1 LGSDS
6 TTARPN
12 RAEPMSVQETKKSH
26 VVSGLLTKKSL
37 PNFYGAEFDGQVR
50 GAQRQRAARLIWISE
65 LARALSP
72 VAPPRLGEPRCM
84 MNYLALPIKPQ
95 LYGVSRHRH

>member
-1 LGSDS
+1 
-6 TTARPN
+6 
-12 RAEPMSVQETKKSH
+12 MSVQETKKSH
-26 VVSGLLTKKSL
+26 VVSGLLTKNSL
-37 PNFYGAEFDGQVR
+37 LNFYGAEFDGQVR

-65 LARALSP
+65 LARALSL

-95 LYGVSRHRH
+95 LYGVFRHRH